1 MIKQSDNDKITT
13 PDGVPAITPLYAQTA
28 DCIIPP
34 INTPTPPVKLR
45 RGRPQV
51 YDFTALPFA
60 VYNAGKIK
68 GIYSCAK
75 RRGVKVQIR
84 QEVQIQREIIDP
96 GTIQTSKRWIVERV
110 VV

>member
-13 PDGVPAITPLYAQTA
+13 LNGVPDIEPLYAQTVPT
-28 DCIIPP
+28 INIPTQP
-34 INTPTPPVKLR
+34 AKLH

-60 VYNAGKIK
+60 VYDAGKIK

-84 QEVQIQREIIDP
+84 REVTDP
-96 GTIQTSKRWIVERV
+96 GTIQASTRWMVESAGE
-110 VV
+110 